1 MSDTSGVVDLDSI
14 VGSTAVVLLFCD
26 EPDDMAAALAD
37 HLPWYEQQSVR
48 VVLVT
53 GGDTAAAVAAVG
65 TAAPTVTDT
74 TGELC
79 ERYWPGHHAWPATVV
94 IGTDGSMVARV
105 EGGAPEVHLERLRE
119 AVAAHVAS
127 IGGATTSS

>member
-26 EPDDMAAALAD
+26 DDHADLSSALAAE
-37 HLPWYEQQSVR
+37 LPWYEQQSVH
-48 VVLVT
+48 VVVVMSGEPAAPA
-53 GGDTAAAVAAVG
+53 GGPVAA
-65 TAAPTVTDT
+65 TPTITDT
-74 TGELC
+74 SGDLR
-79 ERYWPGHHAWPATVV
+79 ERYWPGAHAWPATVV

-105 EGGAPEVHLERLRE
+105 EGGATEVHLERLRE

-127 IGGATTSS
+127 IGEHTTT